1 MDFLSVPATTSARE
15 RWSGSTN
22 PPIFS
27 VYGLFFISGLASLMC
42 EVVWFKQLQLVVG
55 GTAYAA
61 SVVVASFFAGLSL
74 GSWAAGTYA
83 DRWRRRLRAYG
94 LLELA
99 LALVSAAVTLLLSRW
114 QDWAGAFA
122 PWMGTDAALA
132 RPVMAVLGLAILLP
146 PTVLMGATL
155 PVLARHVAPG
165 RRFVARRV
173 GSLYAV
179 NTLGAAVG
187 SLVVGFALVGLLG
200 VRDSALVAS
209 ALYGMVGLTALIVA
223 RVWPGPS
230 RDDAAR
236 DSGEDRPDIRG
247 PAYPAVSPNLIA
259 AAFALSGFAAIA
271 YEVLWF
277 RLLTYFTISTVYAFS
292 AMLSVYLLG
301 LVLGAAL
308 CARYLAPH
316 KHRLLVYFARA
327 QLLAAAAAAVS
338 AALLGQSR
346 NILAEVGNLLEKTGL
361 APEDAGLFS
370 QTDLMVL
377 ALALIALLVP
387 ATILGLSFPLAGELA
402 AVQRRTLGQ
411 QIGRIYAL
419 NTLGGVLGALA
430 AGFLLLPMLG
440 SQGSFAAV
448 ILVNMAVFA
457 MLYVRAAAL
466 RSEPGLGREA
476 LATVAL
482 LVATWVILGGD
493 YIKRAQTAFTGARV
507 LEFRE
512 DAEGTFAVLGYDT
525 PHAGRFQQLV
535 VNGRSY
541 ANNAPP
547 GRRYMAAL
555 GHLPVLLHPDPKR
568 VAVVAVGT
576 GTTAGAVSL
585 HPEVRELWAVDI
597 SAAVFEM
604 AGHFSPINQ
613 NFLESNKTR
622 VVVADGRHFLLSSG
636 RRFDVLTFEPPPPI
650 ESGVVNL
657 YSREFYRLARS
668 RLAAGGILCQWIPLN
683 LDREALARML
693 IRSLLDEFPY
703 VSLWLP
709 ARAEGIVIAS
719 DQPLEIDVAALRRRM
734 MRPLVREDM
743 SAYGLGKVEQLLA
756 TFVTAGAGLDAF
768 TGPVPGV
775 TDDRPYVE
783 YFNRVP
789 RQEFRFS
796 NLLRHRQ
803 DVNAY
808 VVTPGHGPVRLDR
821 ELAVINYLR
830 AAWESEDPVS
840 TSEYLKAAQ
849 VLDPGNR
856 YLSYRLA
863 ELRARQAGEGGG

>member
-1 MDFLSVPATTSARE
+1 MPPVTPLRE
-15 RWSGSTN
+15 RRSGSAS
-22 PPIFS
+22 PPAFV
-27 VYGLFFISGLASLMC
+27 VYGLFFVSGMASLMC

-94 LLELA
+94 LLEIT
-99 LALVSAAVTLLLSRW
+99 LALVSAAVTMLLSRW
-114 QDWAGAFA
+114 PDWAGTFA
-122 PWMGTDAALA
+122 PWMGTDAGLA
-132 RPVMAVLGLAILLP
+132 RPVMAMLGLAILLP

-155 PVLARHVAPG
+155 PVLARHVAPS

-173 GSLYAV
+173 GSLYAI
-179 NTLGAAVG
+179 NTLGAAIG

-209 ALYGMVGLTALIVA
+209 ALYGVVGLTALIVA
-223 RVWPGPS
+223 RTWPDPS
-230 RDDAAR
+230 QGDAGR
-236 DSGEDRPDIRG
+236 DSGEDEPDAIG
-247 PAYPAVSPNLIA
+247 ASYPVVSPNLIA

-277 RLLTYFTISTVYAFS
+277 RLLSYFTISTVYAFS

-327 QLLAAAAAAVS
+327 QLLAAAAAALS
-338 AALLGQSR
+338 AALLGRSR
-346 NILAEVGNLLEKTGL
+346 NILATVRDALEKSGL
-361 APEDAGLFS
+361 AQTDAGLFS
-370 QTDLMVL
+370 QTDFLVIV
-377 ALALIALLVP
+377 LALIALLVP
-387 ATILGLSFPLAGELA
+387 ATILGLSFPLASELA
-402 AVQRRTLGQ
+402 AVHRRSLGRR
-411 QIGRIYAL
+411 IGRIYAL

-457 MLYVRAAAL
+457 MLYVRQANL
-466 RSEPGLGREA
+466 RAEPGLGREA
-476 LATVAL
+476 MATVTL
-482 LVATWVILGGD
+482 LVATWMILGGD
-493 YIKRAQTAFTGARV
+493 YIRRTQTAFTGAQV

-512 DAEGTFAVLGYDT
+512 NAEGTFAVLGYDGG
-525 PHAGRFQQLV
+525 PAGRFQQLV

-541 ANNAPP
+541 ASNAPP

-555 GHLPVLLHPDPKR
+555 GHLPVLLHPDPRR

-613 NFLESNKTR
+613 NFLDSDKTR
-622 VVVADGRHFLLSSG
+622 VVVADGRHFLLSTD

-668 RLAAGGILCQWIPLN
+668 RLAAGGILCQWVPLN
-683 LDREALARML
+683 LDRESLSRML

-719 DQPLEIDVAALRRRM
+719 DRPLEIDVAAVRRRM
-734 MRPLVREDM
+734 MHPLVREDM
-743 SAYGLGKVEQLLA
+743 SAYGLGAVEQLLA
-756 TFVTAGAGLDAF
+756 TFVAAGDGLDAF
-768 TGPVPGV
+768 TGPVRAV

-783 YFNRVP
+783 YFNQVP
-789 RQEFRFS
+789 RQEFRFPD
-796 NLLRHRQ
+796 LLRHRQ
-803 DVNAY
+803 DVNSY
-808 VVTPGHGPVRLDR
+808 VITFDHDPVRLER
-821 ELAVINYLR
+821 ELAIVNYLR
-830 AAWESEDPVS
+830 SAWESENQVAAG
-840 TSEYLKAAQ
+840 EALKAAQ
-849 VLDPGNR
+849 MLDPDNR
-856 YLSYRLA
+856 YLSFRLA
-863 ELRARQAGEGGG
+863 EFRARQAVEGGG